1 MEEAA
6 IGPFGAYVCARVV
19 GVHVEG
25 QRRSLAFRLGRN
37 DLVARA
43 RCRRSQVRVAA
54 RHNAQDDECELHLG
68 G

>member
-6 IGPFGAYVCARVV
+6 IGPFGTYVCARVV

-54 RHNAQDDECELHLG
+54 RHEQGVDEENPH
-68 G
+68 